1 MGPYQPMLSEYPRSE
16 FGKQQR
22 RFQYSWFKKFPWLE
36 YSPSKDAVFC
46 FPCYLFESGK
56 SQQSAFTVEGFKSW
70 KHVNDGGKC
79 AFLSHEGG
87 SNSVHNTSSNLVV
100 DLMNVTRHIDKVMN
114 RESSEQIQ
122 KNRLRLT
129 ATIESVRWLSLQAC
143 ALRGHDE
150 SLDSQNRGNFIEM
163 LKLLGKWNDSIANVI
178 LEKAPGNAKYT
189 SPEVQKEILH
199 IIGNRV
205 RNKIRDEIGDSK
217 FCILVDEAKDISNKE
232 QMAIIFR
239 FVDVNGVLR
248 ERFFQIVHV
257 NDTTAAT
264 LKKEICNVLTRYNLE
279 INNMRG
285 QGYDG
290 ASNMSGIFNGLQALF
305 LKDCPYAY
313 YVHCFAHRLQLAL
326 VTAAEKEISI
336 WLFFSNLTTII
347 NLMTSSKRNT
357 ELQSAQANEIARSIA
372 DGERELGR
380 GANQIGNLQRPG
392 TTQKLSLDRKIS
404 KLP

>member
-36 YSPSKDAVFC
+36 YSPSKGVVFC

-70 KHVNDGGKC
+70 KRVNDGGKC
-79 AFLSHEGG
+79 AILSHEGG

-100 DLMNVTRHIDKVMN
+100 DLMNVTRHIYKVMN

-122 KNRLRLT
+122 KNRLRLA

-143 ALRGHDE
+143 ALRGHNE

-163 LKLLGKWNDSIANVI
+163 LKLLGKWNDSIANII

-189 SPEVQKEILH
+189 SPEVPKEILH

-217 FCILVDEAKDISNKE
+217 FCILVDEANDISNKE

-248 ERFFQIVHV
+248 EHFFQIVHV
-257 NDTTAAT
+257 NDTTTAT

-313 YVHCFAHRLQLAL
+313 YVHCFAHRIQLAL

-347 NLMTSSKRNT
+347 NLITSSSKRNT

-372 DGERELGR
+372 DGEHEIGR
-380 GANQIGNLQRPG
+380 GANQIGN
-392 TTQKLSLDRKIS
+392 
-404 KLP
+404 